1 MQDGTTGTTEA
12 EADGWDS
19 NSAELLNPDF
29 FAYREDADAAWR
41 AQLLGWHCLYVP
53 SAVGYH
59 VRTVVPGNR
68 RAVPAVVNMHSVKNR
83 FLMRIKNAT
92 GGLYRQFWLQATV
105 RDLLVVGGC
114 LLWEQ
119 RSLPAFWHIA
129 KCLPRALEQRRSIMT
144 RRRVSDKVVA
154 QWFSAQ
160 PSAQPVTEIA
170 QPEWNKPDVNYIPV
184 SRSMTG
190 GD

>member
-68 RAVPAVVNMHSVKNR
+68 RAVPAVVNMHSVENR
-83 FLMRIKNAT
+83 FLMRIK
-92 GGLYRQFWLQATV
+92 FWLPATV
-105 RDLLVVGGC
+105 RDLLVVGGY

-119 RSLPAFWHIA
+119 RSLPAFWRIA

-144 RRRVSDKVVA
+144 RRRVSDESLA
-154 QWFSAQ
+154 QWFSAE
-160 PSAQPVTEIA
+160 PSAQPLPEIA
-170 QPEWNKPDVNYIPV
+170 ELEWNKPDVNYIPV